1 MPVKKKRHGEVFRKI
16 NEIAIPALTDVQPA
30 YLSAGLEE
38 GYLSVYILQGQ
49 TDWAFRP
56 LRLPW
61 K

>member
-1 MPVKKKRHGEVFRKI
+1 MFRKI
-16 NEIAIPALTDVQPA
+16 SEIAIPALTDVQPA

-38 GYLSVYILQGQ
+38 GCLSVYILQGQ

-56 LRLPW
+56 RRLPW